1 MNKIMKLIVTCMM
14 VAVFTTVATFYVKA
28 EDYSDGWNQIGERQY
43 YYENGELCS
52 KTGVDVSAY
61 QGIIDWEV
69 AKDDGIEFAIIRI
82 GIGDDIA
89 RQDDFYANRNMDEC
103 ERLGIPYGVY
113 IYSYA
118 QNNDNVQSEIAHT
131 VRMLRGRNPEIGV
144 WFDSEENSSLEAA
157 GADALNRFADTYLE
171 TMQNEYG
178 YRVGLYASKYW
189 LTSILTSNMLK
200 QYSTWVAQYY
210 NTLTYSGDYKIWQY
224 ASDGNVA
231 GIPGRVDMDAMIVDS
246 NDMIR
251 MDYFADAAQTEI
263 ENYVRTDYIE
273 YLGRPADESG
283 LQAYSDKLQ
292 STGDYAAID
301 DGLRS
306 SVEYKS
312 HVAEIITEGLYN
324 NVLNR
329 GADESGLE
337 AYNNYFMSQDID
349 SIVEVVSSMEDSAEH
364 RNAKKEEF
372 IRKCYR
378 FYLEREADES
388 EVHAWMN
395 TNLLRDINY
404 GIYYSQEALNIRN

>member
-1 MNKIMKLIVTCMM
+1 MKKTFKNLILCMAVITLTV
-14 VAVFTTVATFYVKA
+14 VAAFNVKA
-28 EDYSDGWNQIGERQY
+28 ADYEDGWNLIGDRQY
-43 YYENGELCS
+43 YYEDGELCS

-69 AKDDGIEFAIIRI
+69 AKNDGIEFAIIRI

-89 RQDDFYANRNMDEC
+89 RQDDLYANRNMDEC

-118 QNNDNVQSEIAHT
+118 QDNDNVQSEIAHT
-131 VRMLRGRNPEIGV
+131 LRMLQNRNPEIGV

-157 GADALNRFADTYLE
+157 GASALNRFADTYLE
-171 TMQNEYG
+171 TIQNEYG
-178 YRVGLYASKYW
+178 YRAGLYASKYW
-189 LTSILTSNMLK
+189 LTSILTSDMLK
-200 QYSTWVAQYY
+200 QYDTWVAQYY
-210 NTLTYSGDYKIWQY
+210 NTLTYDGDFKIWQY

-246 NDMIR
+246 SDMIR

-301 DGLRS
+301 NGLRS
-306 SVEYKS
+306 SDEYRS
-312 HVAEIITEGLYN
+312 HVAETVVNALYN
-324 NVLNR
+324 DVLNR
-329 GADESGLE
+329 NSDESGLE
-337 AYNNYFMSQDID
+337 ARTEYLMNTDID
-349 SIVEVVSSMEDSAEH
+349 AIVDMYISMDDSAEH

-372 IRKCYR
+372 IKKCYR
-378 FYLEREADES
+378 FYLEREADER
-388 EVHAWMN
+388 EVDAWMN

-404 GIYYSQEALNIRN
+404 GIYYSQEALNLRN